1 MRRYLCLGLA
11 AITLGAC
18 SSYDTATVYDMTGM
32 RPERISPG
40 LMRRYISS
48 ENSSLAIYDMRKGVK
63 VPVHEHSSEQ
73 VSYVQAGRIRF
84 VVGGQI
90 HDLRRGQA
98 IVIPQNAPHS
108 IEALEDSIEIDF
120 FVPQRRDWNKDA
132 DERESVTPPS
142 GQPGERRS

>member
-1 MRRYLCLGLA
+1 MRRYLCMGLA
-11 AITLGAC
+11 AATFGAC
-18 SSYDTATVYDMTGM
+18 SSYDTATVHDITGM

-40 LMRRYISS
+40 LMRRYISTD
-48 ENSSLAIYDMRKGVK
+48 NSSLAIYDMRRGVK
-63 VPVHEHSSEQ
+63 VSVHTHSSEQ

-98 IVIPQNAPHS
+98 IVIPVNAPHS
-108 IEALEDSIEIDF
+108 IEALEDSIEIDY
-120 FVPQRRDWNKDA
+120 FVPSRSDWIKDV
-132 DERESVTPPS
+132 DEQQSSPPPS